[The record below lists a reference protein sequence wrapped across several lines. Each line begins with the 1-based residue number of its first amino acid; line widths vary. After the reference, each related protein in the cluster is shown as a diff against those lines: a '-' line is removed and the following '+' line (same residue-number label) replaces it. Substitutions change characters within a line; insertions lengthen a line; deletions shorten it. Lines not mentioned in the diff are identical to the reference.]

1 MEVAEAEY
9 LLISFDFLT
18 CLGYNK
24 ILSCYK
30 VRFLQSSIKY
40 LLTCRVLDL
49 LGVILLQVHKNSIF
63 L

>member
-1 MEVAEAEY
+1 MEVAQAEY

-18 CLGYNK
+18 CQSYNK

-30 VRFLQSSIKY
+30 FRFLQSSIKY